1 MSAAVGPHYDFLTR
15 RLDGASA
22 SAARTPAPYTAEPM
36 VRTKCLA
43 GLGCRR

>member
-22 SAARTPAPYTAEPM
+22 RPPAPPSPYTAEPM

-43 GLGCRR
+43 GPGCRR